1 MATFRRRGAKWQ
13 AQIRLHGHPAMSRTF
28 TLKNDAEVWA
38 RQVEA
43 SIERRDF
50 SGSLVALKTVT
61 LIQML
66 ERYEATVTPLKK
78 GEASERY
85 RLRVLRNHP
94 IARHSLDKLTPA
106 MVTIYRDDRL
116 RSVSPSSVR
125 RELAILQHCLEVAKN
140 EWGVALQQN
149 PVSKIKTPA
158 QGKAR
163 ERRVTVEELERL
175 RTALAKCRNGLLSN
189 IVMFAIHTGM
199 RRGEILSIRWSD
211 INFDASTV
219 HLADTKNGDART
231 VPLSSL
237 ALSALPTTDNHAADE
252 RVFPLSP
259 NAVRLAWERL
269 KHRAGI
275 NDLHFHDL
283 RHEAISRFFEL
294 GLSIPEVA
302 LISGHRDFK
311 MLFRYT
317 HLRPAD
323 VAKKL
328 G

>member
-1 MATFRRRGAKWQ
+1 
-13 AQIRLHGHPAMSRTF
+13 MSRTF

-38 RQVEA
+38 RRIEA
-43 SIERRDF
+43 SIERSDF
-50 SGSLVALKTVT
+50 PDAGRSLNGIKIRQL
-61 LIQML
+61 L
-66 ERYEATVTPLKK
+66 ERYEETITPLKK
-78 GEASERY
+78 SRAAEKY
-85 RLRVLRNHP
+85 LLRTIKSHP
-94 IARHSLDKLTPA
+94 IASLCLNKLTPA

-140 EWGVALQQN
+140 EWGVALQHN
-149 PVSKIKTPA
+149 PVSKIKKPA
-158 QGKAR
+158 PGKAR

-175 RTALAKCRNGLLSN
+175 RVALSKCRNNLLFN

-219 HLADTKNGDART
+219 HLADTKNGEART
-231 VPLSSL
+231 VPLSSS
-237 ALSALPTTDNHAADE
+237 ALSALPATDNHAADE

-269 KHRAGI
+269 KRRAGI